1 MFGWIKKKHELS
13 VIVFMVF
20 LFICW
25 LGLAYSFVRIFLGV
39 AGEIPK
45 LHTTSFKY
53 LMIDVYFDPFLKRL
67 IFLWILIHL
76 QGIVLTISRKDP
88 FNKRN
93 SARIRKIAYG
103 AFAFAIV
110 DILNEMYWYYW
121 LKQEKPEMG
130 VLVTFLR
137 GDVGRMILVG
147 VGILII
153 AKAFK
158 MGIKLQEDQ
167 NLTV

>member
-1 MFGWIKKKHELS
+1 MFRWIKRKHELS
-13 VIVFMVF
+13 VIIFMVF
-20 LFICW
+20 LIICW

-39 AGEIPK
+39 SGEIPK

-53 LMIDVYFDPFLKRL
+53 LMIDVYFDPFIKRL
-67 IFLWILIHL
+67 VFLWILIHL

-93 SARIRKIAYG
+93 PSRIKKIAWG
-103 AFAFAIV
+103 AFAYAIGE
-110 DILNEMYWYYW
+110 ILYDVYWSYW
-121 LKQEKPEMG
+121 LQGQRVKSG
-130 VLVTFLR
+130 DIVSFLR
-137 GDVGRMILVG
+137 GDVGRMILIG

-158 MGIKLQEDQ
+158 MGIKMQEDQ

>member
-1 MFGWIKKKHELS
+1 MFGWTKKKHELS
-13 VIVFMVF
+13 VIIFMVF

-25 LGLAYSFVRIFLGV
+25 LGLAYSFVRVFLGV

-53 LMIDVYFDPFLKRL
+53 LMIDIYFDPFLKRL
-67 IFLWILIHL
+67 IFLWILIQL
-76 QGIVLTISRKDP
+76 QGIVLAIARKDP
-88 FNKRN
+88 FNARN
-93 SARIRKIAYG
+93 PARIKKIAWG
-103 AFAFAIV
+103 AFAYAIGE
-110 DILNEMYWYYW
+110 ILYDVYWSHW
-121 LKQEKPEMG
+121 LQGQSVGPG
-130 VLVTFLR
+130 DLIYFLR
-137 GDVGRMILVG
+137 GDVGRMILIG